1 MWGVMSTKDF
11 SEVVGDIGVFVCSTI
26 VALMWHVIVNIPVG
40 WIDSRSR
47 HAPRLPLSLSLLF
60 ATRC

>member
-26 VALMWHVIVNIPVG
+26 VALMWHVTVNIPVG
-40 WIDSRSR
+40 
-47 HAPRLPLSLSLLF
+47 
-60 ATRC
+60 